1 MGQASCAVTY
11 QRRLSSL
18 VNFTDIKTARSLLR
32 DNTESLGKVS
42 KDLFGK
48 DFKAH
53 LKAETKVSKDAE
65 DYFSQHSSKKTTL
78 KPPSKPLF
86 RSGPFPNQ
94 RGRGNLLSKS
104 RVKEGKKP
112 ISKDFQVNILKKNLF
127 QHANTTRLVAN
138 TETCPSFNKTNVSD
152 KCSRYAFCRKNKTFS
167 SKLAKTVK
175 RPSHTKHCQRL
186 GDSTVRG
193 TSSTKRT
200 SSNSNEQFGIR
211 SNRSGSRQH
220 VEKRGNKNCY
230 SKTRADLEQHFCA
243 SKKRGEISTNY
254 KSKTDELL
262 YSLPSSQDG
271 GVEGCEEYSPKSRF
285 SLQLDLKDAYF
296 SIPLSTKSRKYVRFR
311 WKGNLYEF
319 LCLAF
324 GLGPAPRIFTKL
336 MKVPISILRR
346 INIRLIIY
354 LDDMLLMAASLS
366 EILMA
371 RDSTMFLLHHLGLV
385 VNLEKSI
392 WTPQT
397 RLEFLGITIDSQTMT
412 FSLPVEKT
420 EKLRD
425 LCQETSNS
433 QQITLREL
441 SSLIGKLR
449 ATAPAIIPAPLQ
461 LRYLQQVLIK
471 AQRGDHYET
480 SVGLTQDCIVEL
492 KWWINNL
499 HLQKG
504 KPLNLE
510 PPEIIIQS
518 DAATSGGWSASTKD
532 LSTGGTWTKEERKLH
547 INILELMAVELAVK
561 TFTRNRKVSSI
572 HLQIDNT
579 VALSYLM
586 KMGGTKSWELTKISK
601 RIWHYLLDKEITLT
615 AEWIPTQLNIVADW
629 ESRNVKDST
638 EWKLSQTIFQK
649 ICKAMGTPN
658 IDLFASRV
666 SHQVPT
672 YLSLKADPCC
682 QAVDAIQQDWNP
694 FFPYAFPPF
703 CLISKVLRQLIVQTK
718 SGKNDISYPIMAN
731 PTMVSSPTIHVHP
744 KSNLDRHNRKLIR
757 KPIGREAPINSKLNS
772 RVSGLAGLRDTLS
785 AEGISSRASEL
796 IINAR
801 REGTRLNYESAWKKW
816 FLWCSRKQVNPLA
829 L

>member
-1 MGQASCAVTY
+1 MFQTNVPDMPFAGRIKHFLPNWQK
-11 QRRLSSL
+11 LSGNPVILNIVKGWEIPLLEEPVQLKESHQIQMKIL
-18 VNFTDIKTARSLLR
+18 ESETTDLEV
-32 DNTESLGKVS
+32 DNMLKKGAIRIAIPKPEQILSNIFVRPKKWGKFRPIINLKQMNYFIPYHHFKMEGL
-42 KDLFGK
+42 KD
-48 DFKAH
+48 
-53 LKAETKVSKDAE
+53 
-65 DYFSQHSSKKTTL
+65 
-78 KPPSKPLF
+78 
-86 RSGPFPNQ
+86 
-94 RGRGNLLSKS
+94 
-104 RVKEGKKP
+104 VK
-112 ISKDFQVNILKKNLF
+112 NIL
-127 QHANTTRLVAN
+127 
-138 TETCPSFNKTNVSD
+138 
-152 KCSRYAFCRKNKTFS
+152 RK
-167 SKLAKTVK
+167 
-175 RPSHTKHCQRL
+175 
-186 GDSTVRG
+186 GDFLC
-193 TSSTKRT
+193 K
-200 SSNSNEQFGIR
+200 
-211 SNRSGSRQH
+211 
-220 VEKRGNKNCY
+220 
-230 SKTRADLEQHFCA
+230 
-243 SKKRGEISTNY
+243 
-254 KSKTDELL
+254 
-262 YSLPSSQDG
+262 
-271 GVEGCEEYSPKSRF
+271 
-285 SLQLDLKDAYF
+285 LDLKDAYF
-296 SIPLSTKSRKYVRFR
+296 SIPLSKKSRKYVRFR
-311 WKGNLYEF
+311 WKGNLYQF

-354 LDDMLLMAASLS
+354 RDDMLLMAASLS

-385 VNLEKSI
+385 INLEKSI
-392 WTPQT
+392 LTPQT
-397 RLEFLGITIDSQTMT
+397 RIEFLGITIDSQAMT

-425 LCQETSNS
+425 LCQETLNS

-449 ATAPAIIPAPLQ
+449 ATAPAIIPSPLQ

-471 AQRGDHYET
+471 AQRGGDHYET

-518 DAATSGGWSASTKD
+518 DAATSGGGWGASTKD
-532 LSTGGTWTKEERKLH
+532 LSTGGTWTKEEKLH

-579 VALSYLM
+579 VALSYLI

-601 RIWHYLLDKEITLT
+601 KIWHYLLEIRLT
-615 AEWIPTQLNIVADW
+615 AEWIQTQLNIVADW

-666 SHQVPT
+666 SHRVPT

-682 QAVDAIQQDWNP
+682 QAVDAFQQD
-694 FFPYAFPPF
+694 
-703 CLISKVLRQLIVQTK
+703 
-718 SGKNDISYPIMAN
+718 
-731 PTMVSSPTIHVHP
+731 
-744 KSNLDRHNRKLIR
+744 
-757 KPIGREAPINSKLNS
+757 
-772 RVSGLAGLRDTLS
+772 
-785 AEGISSRASEL
+785 
-796 IINAR
+796 
-801 REGTRLNYESAWKKW
+801 
-816 FLWCSRKQVNPLA
+816 
-829 L
+829 